1 MAIGLG
7 TALLVVALRKITRR
21 YQLPRFDMLLALG
34 IAATAAAMLG
44 WSQAGDHAQPWIA
57 VVDEIRY
64 GLPHAAPSPVPRSI
78 GSAQMSGSALAV
90 ACLGLLE
97 ALSIAEAISHQTRQP
112 LDYNRQ
118 CLAEGLANIC
128 GGFFQ
133 CLPGSGSLTRSAI
146 NYPGRRR

>member
-1 MAIGLG
+1 M
-7 TALLVVALRKITRR
+7 R
-21 YQLPRFDMLLALG
+21 
-34 IAATAAAMLG
+34 
-44 WSQAGDHAQPWIA
+44 
-57 VVDEIRY
+57 E
-64 GLPHAAPSPVPRSI
+64 
-78 GSAQMSGSALAV
+78 MSGSALAV

-118 CLAEGLANIC
+118 CLAEGLANFC

-146 NYPGRRR
+146 NYQAGAVTRWSGVFAAAAVALVVLLFGPLARFIPKAALAGHSARDRCGSDRLSADQPCRAGEPFRCLVGPGHGLYRPC